1 VRQAQLQ
8 LQLVGDG
15 NPLGVA
21 LRNLRLQSAAG
32 VPDGVSVQRN
42 ELHPPAL
49 IQLQG
54 AQVVVGRDQPEPP
67 ATGGLGDLANGVEQG
82 AAYTPTFARCRESDD
97 FTLLPPNRIG
107 EEARSLAVEKGDKG
121 RQMRRVDKLATTSHE
136 RAAPGGCVIRRC
148 PLSILVP
155 DTPHLYHN

>member
-1 VRQAQLQ
+1 VRQQLQ

-54 AQVVVGRDQPEPP
+54 AQ
-67 ATGGLGDLANGVEQG
+67 
-82 AAYTPTFARCRESDD
+82 AASPIAGQTVSTR
-97 FTLLPPNRIG
+97 
-107 EEARSLAVEKGDKG
+107 RS
-121 RQMRRVDKLATTSHE
+121 
-136 RAAPGGCVIRRC
+136 
-148 PLSILVP
+148 
-155 DTPHLYHN
+155 